1 MERRTTNI
9 TVQFHERYFATRFVY
24 DPRREPI
31 WREVSSYIQKKYIRD
46 NARVADLGAGY
57 CDFINHVTN
66 ASERHAVDIFT
77 QLPKYAAE
85 GVTPHVQTV
94 TDLSN
99 FADGS
104 LDVIFASNLFEHLT
118 HDELLEA
125 LDEIRRVLCKG
136 GRLIVMQPN
145 FKLCYK
151 TYFDDYTHLQIFTDQ
166 GMYDLFEMAGL
177 EVIDV
182 QSRFM
187 PVNMKSTLKLK
198 LPCLDL
204 IVRMYLMLPYR
215 PLAGQMLVVAENNY
229 VADTQG

>member
-1 MERRTTNI
+1 M
-9 TVQFHERYFATRFVY
+9 
-24 DPRREPI
+24 
-31 WREVSSYIQKKYIRD
+31 
-46 NARVADLGAGY
+46 
-57 CDFINHVTN
+57 
-66 ASERHAVDIFT
+66 DIFSK
-77 QLPKYAAE
+77 LSEHAAE
-85 GVTPHVQTV
+85 GVTAHVRSV
-94 TDLSN
+94 TDLSCFEN
-99 FADGS
+99 RS

-125 LDEIRRVLCKG
+125 LEEIRRVLAVG

-177 EVIDV
+177 QVVDV

-204 IVRMYLMLPYR
+204 IVRFYLMLPWR

-229 VADTQG
+229 TDD